1 MLKIVVNKGTLKRIT
16 TYLFLGFMLFNFS
29 SVMLFLK
36 LMQWQAKYEMS
47 QKMLFEQPTE
57 HFVFHKN
64 TFRQRLK
71 RGSEFEIQDKRYD
84 IVFVKYEADS
94 VHIEAVNDIR
104 EKGIIHYIGKL
115 LHAENKNSNTA
126 PKIRNTF
133 FSNFNAPLPQEVVI
147 TPHVKVTQEQ
157 SFPIICS
164 PLDVYTPVKTPPPRY
179 IV

>member
-1 MLKIVVNKGTLKRIT
+1 MKKVGIYV
-16 TYLFLGFMLFNFS
+16 FLGVMLFNFS
-29 SVMLFLK
+29 SVLLCLK
-36 LMQWQAKYEMS
+36 LMQFQAKYEMS
-47 QKMLFEQPTE
+47 QKIMFSQKRE
-57 HFVFHKN
+57 HFIFHKN
-64 TFRQRLK
+64 KFKQRLK

-115 LHAENKNSNTA
+115 MHAENKNSNTA
-126 PKIRNTF
+126 SKIRNTF
-133 FSNFNAPLPQEVVI
+133 FSNFNAPLPQQVVI
-147 TPHVKVTQEQ
+147 TPHITVTQEQ

-164 PLDVYTPVKTPPPRY
+164 PLDVYTGVKTPPPRY